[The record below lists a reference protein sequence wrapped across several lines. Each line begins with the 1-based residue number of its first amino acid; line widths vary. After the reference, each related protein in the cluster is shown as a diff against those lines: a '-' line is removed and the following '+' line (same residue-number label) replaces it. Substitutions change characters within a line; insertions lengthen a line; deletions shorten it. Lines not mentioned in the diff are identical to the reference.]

1 MSKISK
7 FMFILGVLVL
17 VLGIVLVYIKNKEKP
32 VHFEYYMKSASYDKK
47 TGKIFLNDENS
58 HEELLGLL
66 QFVKKPNSKDMASAL
81 VCAEHAANISKIDLY
96 MPDMGHG
103 AQPPIVK
110 HGAIPSNLKHHTT
123 DGMELNCMNV
133 VNMQLFMP
141 GLWQIR
147 LFYNNGKVGLFN
159 VELSE

>member
-1 MSKISK
+1 
-7 FMFILGVLVL
+7 
-17 VLGIVLVYIKNKEKP
+17 
-32 VHFEYYMKSASYDKK
+32 
-47 TGKIFLNDENS
+47 
-58 HEELLGLL
+58 
-66 QFVKKPNSKDMASAL
+66 
-81 VCAEHAANISKIDLY
+81 

-110 HGAIPSNLKHHTT
+110 HGVIPSNLKHHTT